1 MLERTISRLQAQR
14 LAAFLAFYFPRQRD
28 WYLAAWDDP
37 LGPVPGGRKRIYKRD
52 DDLAD
57 EIIAEPEFRPVLE
70 SFYLRGPADAD
81 LRAAVSEQAPE
92 LTLELSELMS
102 AALRIAA
109 KRARQDAGLLPWSRR
124 LAVGLL
130 VCRLALTSRP

>member
-1 MLERTISRLQAQR
+1 MLERTISQLQAQR
-14 LAAFLAFYFPRQRD
+14 LSDFLAFYFPRQRD

-37 LGPVPGGRKRIYKRD
+37 LGPVPGTRKRVYKRD

-57 EIIAEPEFRPVLE
+57 EIVAEPEFRPVLE
-70 SFYLRGPADAD
+70 SFYLRQPTDAA
-81 LRAAVSEQAPE
+81 LRAAVAKQAPE
-92 LTLELSELMS
+92 LTFELSELMS

-109 KRARQDAGLLPWSRR
+109 KRVKQDAGLLPWTRR

-130 VCRLALTSRP
+130 VWRLALTSRQ

>member
-14 LAAFLAFYFPRQRD
+14 LSDFLAFYFPRQRD

-37 LGPVPGGRKRIYKRD
+37 LGPVLGTRKRVYKRD

-57 EIIAEPEFRPVLE
+57 EIITEPEFRPVLE
-70 SFYLRGPADAD
+70 SFYLRQPANAA
-81 LRAAVSEQAPE
+81 LQRAIAEQAPE
-92 LTLELSELMS
+92 LTFELSELMI
-102 AALRIAA
+102 AALRITA
-109 KRARQDAGLLPWSRR
+109 KRVKQDAGILPWTRR

-130 VCRLALTSRP
+130 VWRLAPTSGR